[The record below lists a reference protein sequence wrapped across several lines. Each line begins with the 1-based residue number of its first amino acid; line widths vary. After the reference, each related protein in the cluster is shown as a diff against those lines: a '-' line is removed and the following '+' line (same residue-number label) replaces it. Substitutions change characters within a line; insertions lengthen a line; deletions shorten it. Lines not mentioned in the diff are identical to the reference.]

1 MKNQVVRLLKVVG
14 LVSVLGVIGCCS
26 AQAQDSE
33 SWRLGVEAVGS
44 KSPWNNNVGFIRGA
58 RITTVEPYSSAA
70 MAHLRPGYFI
80 TRVNGHRV
88 HNFQELHDEIVGSNG
103 TVVIRFRHPV
113 TGAFY
118 NTAKIKLAEGGV
130 LSAPEPDGG
139 DY

>member
-1 MKNQVVRLLKVVG
+1 MKTQVVRLLKVVG

-33 SWRLGVEAVGS
+33 YWLGASAVDS
-44 KSPWNNNVGFIRGA
+44 KSPWHNNVGFITGA
-58 RITTVEPYSSAA
+58 RIMSVAPHSPAA
-70 MAHLRPGYFI
+70 KAGLQPGYFI

-88 HNFQELHDEIVGSNG
+88 HGFLELKDEIVGSNG

-130 LSAPEPDGG
+130 LSPPESDGD